1 MLTVET
7 DSVPAAESGGGI
19 TLVLVGQ
26 HQADGQEPDVGEVH
40 PGLPLLSLRVRF
52 PTVAAGGSR
61 RNTGTRRGSHS
72 APCRKGSFTSSTS
85 PSQVQSRFLGSAAGR
100 SAAQLTEPFHPD
112 GGEELRERGGRRSP
126 LGHASTARINHRPLL
141 QGPPLSHCGPTGS
154 SAVCGFFTEIS
165 RNIETFEFRIHRGQS
180 KR

>member
-1 MLTVET
+1 MIHQCAAQSSGFTAQPTVLTVAT
-7 DSVPAAESGGGI
+7 DSVSGAESGGGF

-72 APCRKGSFTSSTS
+72 APCRKGSSTSSTS
-85 PSQVQSRFLGSAAGR
+85 PSQVQSRFLESAARR
-100 SAAQLTEPFHPD
+100 SAAQLAEPFHPSEGRSCRREA
-112 GGEELRERGGRRSP
+112 GGGVLWDTPPQLGLIAAPSCRVLLSP
-126 LGHASTARINHRPLL
+126 TVVPLDHQRCASTRRH
-141 QGPPLSHCGPTGS
+141 
-154 SAVCGFFTEIS
+154 
-165 RNIETFEFRIHRGQS
+165 
-180 KR
+180 